1 MPPRP
6 RKNVVPQT
14 NFELKRKLLQL
25 EALYDIGR
33 ALNTLRPETELLEEV
48 MHRAIAILDAN
59 LGFVLTLD
67 EKLHVQSAHMFE
79 IEVSGDALLAEP
91 PVRQVL
97 ASREPMSVSVS
108 KFAGHA
114 GSDLLIAPMVAGDV
128 IVGVIGVGGKE
139 ERGAKGS
146 FAEDDL
152 RFLSS
157 LGAIGAAAID
167 NTRRF
172 HRLDLMRETLE
183 DENRSLRQRMLRE
196 YSDRLMVGDS
206 PKMQRVI
213 DLVARVADSQASVLI
228 RGESGTGKEMVARL
242 IHGNSQRKDGPFVA
256 INCTA
261 LPETLLES
269 ELFGIER
276 GVATGVEARA
286 GKFELAKGGTV
297 FLDEVGDIPL
307 ALQAK
312 LLRVLQER
320 EIEKLGGRRR
330 IPIDVRI
337 LSATHRSL
345 EEMIEHGEFRQDL
358 YYRLKVVEISLPPL
372 RERKDDIPKLVRFFL
387 DKYGKREGLKDVRIT
402 QEALQ
407 KLMRYPFP
415 GNVRE
420 LENLIEGALALT
432 VDPVIDPGDLLLPE
446 TAAAQETEITGD
458 DLPTLDEWE
467 TRYIARVL
475 AKTKGN
481 ISEAAKILGVTRK
494 VLYRRLPEMSQKG
507 TDVSKWDIHGNCALI
522 PMTYVQRT
530 ASKRTYG

>member
-1 MPPRP
+1 MP
-6 RKNVVPQT
+6 QS
-14 NFELKRKLLQL
+14 NFELRRKLLQL

-33 ALNTLRPETELLEEV
+33 ALNTLRPEADLLEEL
-48 MHRAIAILDAN
+48 MHRAVSVLDATI
-59 LGFVLTLD
+59 GFAFSLD
-67 EKLHVQSAHMFE
+67 EKLNIQQLFTFE
-79 IEVSGDALLAEP
+79 LDAPAPAAVLAEP
-91 PVRQVL
+91 PIRQVI
-97 ASREPMSVSVS
+97 ASREPISVSVS
-108 KFAGHA
+108 KFLGAA
-114 GSDLLIAPMVAGDV
+114 GSELLIAPMVAGET
-128 IVGVIGVGGKE
+128 IFGAIGVGGKE
-139 ERGAKGS
+139 ERGAKSGV

-152 RFLSS
+152 RFLES

-183 DENRSLRQRMLRE
+183 DENRSLKQRMLRD
-196 YSDRLMVGDS
+196 YNDRLMVGDS

-213 DLVARVADSQASVLI
+213 DLVARVADSQASVVI

-242 IHGNSQRKDGPFVA
+242 IHGNSPRKDGPFVA
-256 INCTA
+256 INCAA

-307 ALQAK
+307 TLQAK

-320 EIEKLGGRRR
+320 EVEKLGGRRR

-337 LSATHRSL
+337 LSATHRNL
-345 EEMIEHGEFRQDL
+345 EEMIERGEFRQDL
-358 YYRLKVVEISLPPL
+358 YYRLKVVEIVLPPL

-407 KLMRYPFP
+407 KVMRYPFP

-432 VDPVIDPGDLLLPE
+432 TDPIIDPGDLLLPE
-446 TAAAQETEITGD
+446 SSTGPDAGVLSGDLLTLQELES
-458 DLPTLDEWE
+458 
-467 TRYIARVL
+467 RYIARVL
-475 AKTKGN
+475 AHTNGN
-481 ISEAAKILGVTRK
+481 MSAAAKILGLDRK
-494 VLYRRLPEMSQKG
+494 TLYRRRRGESQKAPY
-507 TDVSKWDIHGNCALI
+507 DDSWDIH
-522 PMTYVQRT
+522 
-530 ASKRTYG
+530 

>member
-1 MPPRP
+1 M
-6 RKNVVPQT
+6 PQT

-25 EALYDIGR
+25 EALYDVGR
-33 ALNTLRPETELLEEV
+33 ALNTLRPEAELLEEM
-48 MHRAIAILDAN
+48 MHRAVAVLDATA
-59 LGFVLTLD
+59 GFVFSLD
-67 EKLHVQSAHMFE
+67 EKLNAHSIYTFD
-79 IEVSGDALLAEP
+79 VDATAEQLLAEP
-91 PVRQVL
+91 PVRQVI

-108 KFAGHA
+108 KFAGGA
-114 GSDLLIAPMVAGDV
+114 AIDLLIAPMVAGDV
-128 IVGVIGVGGKE
+128 IAGIIGVGGKE
-139 ERGAKGS
+139 ERGAKSGS
-146 FAEDDL
+146 FLDVDL
-152 RFLSS
+152 RFLSA
-157 LGAIGAAAID
+157 LAAIGGAAID

-172 HRLDLMRETLE
+172 HRLDMMRETLE
-183 DENRSLRQRMLRE
+183 DENRSLRQRMLRD

-206 PKMQRVI
+206 PKMARVI

-242 IHGNSQRKDGPFVA
+242 IHGNSPRKDGPFVA
-256 INCTA
+256 INCAA

-276 GVATGVEARA
+276 GVATGVEARP
-286 GKFELAKGGTV
+286 GKFELAKGGTI

-320 EIEKLGGRRR
+320 EVEKLGGRRR

-337 LSATHRSL
+337 LSATHRNL
-345 EEMIEHGEFRQDL
+345 EEMIKGKEFRDDL
-358 YYRLKVVEISLPPL
+358 YYRLKVVEIALPPL

-420 LENLIEGALALT
+420 LENLIEGSLALT
-432 VDPVIDPGDLLLPE
+432 VDPVIDPGDLLLPDMP
-446 TAAAQETEITGD
+446 ASADIASTGD
-458 DLPTLDEWE
+458 DFPSLGEFE
-467 TRYIARVL
+467 SRYIARVL
-475 AKTKGN
+475 AHTKGN
-481 ISEAAKILGVTRK
+481 MSKAAQILGVDRK
-494 VLYRRLPEMSQKG
+494 TLYRRRPESSQKG
-507 TDVSKWDIHGNCALI
+507 PDADKWDIH
-522 PMTYVQRT
+522 
-530 ASKRTYG
+530 

>member
-1 MPPRP
+1 MP
-6 RKNVVPQT
+6 QS
-14 NFELKRKLLQL
+14 NFELRRKLLQL

-33 ALNTLRPETELLEEV
+33 ALNTLRPEGELLEEL
-48 MHRAIAILDAN
+48 MHRAVAVLDATM
-59 LGFVLTLD
+59 GFAFSLD
-67 EKLHVQSAHMFE
+67 EKLNIQQLFTFE
-79 IEVSGDALLAEP
+79 VEP
-91 PVRQVL
+91 PSPNAILNEPPIRQVI
-97 ASREPMSVSVS
+97 ASREAMSVSVS
-108 KFAGHA
+108 RFLGGP
-114 GSDLLIAPMVAGDV
+114 GSDLLISPMVAGDV
-128 IVGVIGVGGKE
+128 IFGVIGVGGKE
-139 ERGAKGS
+139 ERGAKSGA
-146 FAEDDL
+146 FVEDDL
-152 RFLSS
+152 RFLES

-183 DENRSLRQRMLRE
+183 DENRSLKQRMLRD

-213 DLVARVADSQASVLI
+213 DLVARVADSQANVLI

-242 IHGNSQRKDGPFVA
+242 IHGNSPRKDGPFVA
-256 INCTA
+256 INCAA

-276 GVATGVEARA
+276 GVATGVEARP

-297 FLDEVGDIPL
+297 FLDEIGDIPL
-307 ALQAK
+307 TLQAK

-337 LSATHRSL
+337 LSATHRGL
-345 EEMIEHGEFRQDL
+345 EDMIERTEFRQDL
-358 YYRLKVVEISLPPL
+358 YYRLKVVEIVLPPL
-372 RERKDDIPKLVRFFL
+372 RDRKDDIPKLVRFFL

-407 KLMRYPFP
+407 KIMRYPFP

-432 VDPVIDPGDLLLPE
+432 TDPVIDPGDLLLPE
-446 TAAAQETEITGD
+446 SVTSSDSGMLSGELMSLD
-458 DLPTLDEWE
+458 DLES
-467 TRYIARVL
+467 RYIARVL
-475 AKTKGN
+475 AHTNGN
-481 ISEAAKILGVTRK
+481 ISAAAKILGVDRK
-494 VLYRRLPEMSQKG
+494 TLYRKRR
-507 TDVSKWDIHGNCALI
+507 DVSRNVPHDDSWDIH
-522 PMTYVQRT
+522 
-530 ASKRTYG
+530 

>member
-1 MPPRP
+1 L
-6 RKNVVPQT
+6 PQS
-14 NFELKRKLLQL
+14 NFELRRKLLQL
-25 EALYDIGR
+25 EALYDVGR
-33 ALNTLRPETELLEEV
+33 ALNTLRPETELLEEL
-48 MHRAIAILDAN
+48 MQRAVAVLDATT
-59 LGFVLTLD
+59 GFAFSLD
-67 EKLHVQSAHMFE
+67 EKLNIQQLYAFE
-79 IEVSGDALLAEP
+79 LEVPAPATILGEP
-91 PVRQVL
+91 SIKQVI

-108 KFAGHA
+108 KFLGGA

-128 IVGVIGVGGKE
+128 IFGVIGVGGKE
-139 ERGAKGS
+139 VRGAKSGA
-146 FAEDDL
+146 FLEDDL
-152 RFLSS
+152 RFLES
-157 LGAIGAAAID
+157 LAAIGAAAID

-172 HRLDLMRETLE
+172 HRVNLMRETLE
-183 DENRSLRQRMLRE
+183 DENRSLKQRMVRD
-196 YSDRLMVGDS
+196 YNDRLMVGDS

-213 DLVARVADSQASVLI
+213 DLVARVADSQANVLI

-242 IHGNSQRKDGPFVA
+242 IHGNSPRKDGPFVA
-256 INCTA
+256 INCAA

-276 GVATGVEARA
+276 GVATGVEARP

-307 ALQAK
+307 PLQAK

-337 LSATHRSL
+337 LSATHRGL
-345 EEMIEHGEFRQDL
+345 EEMIESGEFRQDL

-372 RERKDDIPKLVRFFL
+372 RERRDDIPKLVRFFL

-407 KLMRYPFP
+407 NLMRYPFP

-432 VDPVIDPGDLLLPE
+432 TDPVIDPGDLLLPASPPSGDAGAL
-446 TAAAQETEITGD
+446 TA
-458 DLPTLDEWE
+458 DLPTLSELE
-467 TRYIARVL
+467 SRYIARVL
-475 AKTKGN
+475 AHTKGN
-481 ISEAAKILGVTRK
+481 FSAAAKILGVDRK
-494 VLYRRLPEMSQKG
+494 TLYRRRSDLSQKAPSG
-507 TDVSKWDIHGNCALI
+507 DSWDIH
-522 PMTYVQRT
+522 
-530 ASKRTYG
+530 

>member
-1 MPPRP
+1 MPS
-6 RKNVVPQT
+6 T
-14 NFELKRKLLQL
+14 TFELKRKLLQL

-33 ALNTLRPETELLEEV
+33 ALNTLRPEGDLLEEL
-48 MHRAIAILDAN
+48 MQRAIAVLDATI
-59 LGFVLTLD
+59 GFVFSVD
-67 EKLHVQSAHMFE
+67 EKLNIQNVFTFE
-79 IEVSGDALLAEP
+79 IDVAPEALLSEP

-97 ASREPMSVSVS
+97 ASREPMSLTVS
-108 KFAGHA
+108 KFAGGA
-114 GSDLLIAPMVAGDV
+114 GGDLLIAPMVAGDT
-128 IVGVIGVGGKE
+128 IVGMLGVGGKE
-139 ERGAKGS
+139 ERGTTGS
-146 FAEDDL
+146 FAPDDL
-152 RFLSS
+152 RFLAS

-183 DENRSLRQRMLRE
+183 DENRSLKQRMLRD
-196 YSDRLMVGDS
+196 YSDRLMIGDS
-206 PKMQRVI
+206 SQMVRVI
-213 DLVARVADSQASVLI
+213 DLVARVADSQANVMI

-242 IHGNSQRKDGPFVA
+242 IHGNSPRKDGPFVA
-256 INCTA
+256 INCAA

-276 GVATGVEARA
+276 GVATGVEARP

-297 FLDEVGDIPL
+297 FLDEIGDIPL
-307 ALQAK
+307 PLQAK

-337 LSATHRSL
+337 LTATHRGL
-345 EEMIEHGEFRQDL
+345 EEMIERGEFRQDL
-358 YYRLKVVEISLPPL
+358 YYRLKVVEIVLPPL
-372 RERKDDIPKLVRFFL
+372 RDRKEDIPKLVRFFL
-387 DKYGKREGLKDVRIT
+387 DKYGRREGLQDVRIT

-446 TAAAQETEITGD
+446 MPAITDASGM
-458 DLPTLDEWE
+458 PDELISLGE
-467 TRYIARVL
+467 LESRYIARVL
-475 AKTKGN
+475 AATGGN
-481 ISEAAKILGVTRK
+481 MSKAAKILGVDRK
-494 VLYRRLPEMSQKG
+494 TLYRKREDASQLAPTG
-507 TDVSKWDIHGNCALI
+507 DKWDVH
-522 PMTYVQRT
+522 
-530 ASKRTYG
+530 

>member
-1 MPPRP
+1 MA
-6 RKNVVPQT
+6 QSQ
-14 NFELKRKLLQL
+14 FELRRKLLQL
-25 EALYDIGR
+25 EALHDVGR
-33 ALNTLRPETELLEEV
+33 ALNTLRPEAELVEEL
-48 MHRAIAILDAN
+48 MHRAVAVLDATI
-59 LGFVLTLD
+59 GFGFSLD
-67 EKLHVQSAHMFE
+67 EKLNVHHLYTFAIDPPAVPAAVLH
-79 IEVSGDALLAEP
+79 EP
-91 PVRQVL
+91 PIKQVM
-97 ASREPMSVSVS
+97 ASREPFSVSVAR
-108 KFAGHA
+108 FLGGGA
-114 GSDLLIAPMVAGDV
+114 SDLLIAPMVSGES

-139 ERGAKGS
+139 VRGAKSGA
-146 FAEDDL
+146 FVEDDL

-157 LGAIGAAAID
+157 LASIGGAAVD

-183 DENRSLRQRMLRE
+183 DENRSLKQRMLRE

-213 DLVARVADSQASVLI
+213 DLVARVADSQANVLI

-242 IHGNSQRKDGPFVA
+242 IHGSSARKDGPFVA
-256 INCTA
+256 INCAA

-276 GVATGVEARA
+276 GVATGVEARP
-286 GKFELAKGGTV
+286 GKFELARGGTV

-320 EIEKLGGRRR
+320 EVEKLGGRRR

-345 EEMIEHGEFRQDL
+345 EEMIETGLFRQDL

-372 RERKDDIPKLVRFFL
+372 RERREDIPKLVRFFL

-407 KLMRYPFP
+407 KLMRYPFA

-432 VDPVIDPGDLLLPE
+432 VDPIIDPGDLLLPE
-446 TAAAQETEITGD
+446 TASSAEGGPLTD
-458 DLPTLDEWE
+458 DLPSLDELE
-467 TRYIARVL
+467 GRYIARVL
-475 AKTKGN
+475 QRTAGN
-481 ISEAAKILGVTRK
+481 ISAAAKILGIDRK
-494 VLYRRLPEMSQKG
+494 TLYRRRDELAQNVPDEDFW
-507 TDVSKWDIHGNCALI
+507 DVH
-522 PMTYVQRT
+522 
-530 ASKRTYG
+530 

>member
-1 MPPRP
+1 M
-6 RKNVVPQT
+6 PQT

-25 EALYDIGR
+25 EALYDVGR
-33 ALNTLRPETELLEEV
+33 ALNTLRPEAELLEEL
-48 MHRAIAILDAN
+48 MHRAVGVLDAT
-59 LGFVLTLD
+59 LGFAFSLD
-67 EKLHVQSAHMFE
+67 EKLNVQSLYTFD
-79 IEVSGDALLAEP
+79 IDTSGDQLLAEA
-91 PVRQVL
+91 PVRQVI
-97 ASREPMSVSVS
+97 ASREPMSVS
-108 KFAGHA
+108 GR
-114 GSDLLIAPMVAGDV
+114 DLLLAPMVAGDV
-128 IVGVIGVGGKE
+128 IVGIIGVGGKE
-139 ERGAKGS
+139 ERGAKSGS
-146 FAEDDL
+146 FVDDDL

-157 LGAIGAAAID
+157 LAAIGAAAID

-183 DENRSLRQRMLRE
+183 DENRALKQRMLRE

-242 IHGNSQRKDGPFVA
+242 IHGNSPRKDGPFVA
-256 INCTA
+256 INCAA

-276 GVATGVEARA
+276 GVATGVEARP
-286 GKFELAKGGTV
+286 GKFEMAKGGTI

-320 EIEKLGGRRR
+320 EVEKLGGRRR

-345 EEMIEHGEFRQDL
+345 EEMIERVEFRQDL
-358 YYRLKVVEISLPPL
+358 YYRLKVVEITLPPL
-372 RERKDDIPKLVRFFL
+372 RERKEDIPKLVRFFL
-387 DKYGKREGLKDVRIT
+387 DKYGKREGLNDVRIT

-432 VDPVIDPGDLLLPE
+432 VDPVIDPGDLLLPD
-446 TAAAQETEITGD
+446 TPASQETQLTGD
-458 DLPTLDEWE
+458 DLPSLDEWE
-467 TRYIARVL
+467 ARYIARVL
-475 AKTKGN
+475 AHTKGN
-481 ISEAAKILGVTRK
+481 ISEAAKILGVNRK
-494 VLYRRLPEMSQKG
+494 TLYRRRPNESQKA
-507 TDVSKWDIHGNCALI
+507 TDGDKWDIH
-522 PMTYVQRT
+522 
-530 ASKRTYG
+530 